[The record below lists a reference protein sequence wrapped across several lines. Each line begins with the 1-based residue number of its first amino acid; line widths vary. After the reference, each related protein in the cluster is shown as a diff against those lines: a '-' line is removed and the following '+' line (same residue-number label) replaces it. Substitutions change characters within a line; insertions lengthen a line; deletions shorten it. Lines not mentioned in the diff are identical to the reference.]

1 MTNSLNMR
9 VARAED
15 AEAITNLIN
24 AAFEVERFFLDSDR
38 IDIDRVHK
46 LCHNGTVLL
55 AEDESGIVG
64 CVYLE
69 PNGDSMYLGLLSV
82 APNRQRTGL
91 GAALIHAAEKFSR
104 DKGFHAIELWIVN
117 VRKELPGYYS
127 RFGFVETGTAPFP
140 PEIKTTVPCHF
151 IMMKKVLFKTEGVN
165 L

>member
-1 MTNSLNMR
+1 MTITLNIR
-9 VARAED
+9 LAHAED

-46 LCHNGTVLL
+46 LFHNGTVLL
-55 AEDESGIVG
+55 AEDESGIIG

-91 GAALIHAAEKFSR
+91 GAALIHAAEKFSK
-104 DKGFHAIELWIVN
+104 DKASMQLNCGSLMSGKNFPVITAVSGLSKPAPPRFR
-117 VRKELPGYYS
+117 RKS
-127 RFGFVETGTAPFP
+127 RLLYPV
-140 PEIKTTVPCHF
+140 IS
-151 IMMKKVLFKTEGVN
+151 
-165 L
+165 